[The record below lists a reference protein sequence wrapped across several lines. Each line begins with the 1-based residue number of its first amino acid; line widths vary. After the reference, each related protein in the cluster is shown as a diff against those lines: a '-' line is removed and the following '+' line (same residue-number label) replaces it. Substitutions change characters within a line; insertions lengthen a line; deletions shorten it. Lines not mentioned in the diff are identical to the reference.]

1 VTIEYGPAGREQ
13 VTAMAGDFI
22 FNPARTVHREITT
35 PDGPAELFVVR
46 VGTGPQNVNVD
57 GPDADTDGR

>member
-1 VTIEYGPAGREQ
+1 

-22 FNPARTVHREITT
+22 FNPAGMVHREITA
-35 PDGPAELFVVR
+35 PDEPADLFVVR

-57 GPDADTDGR
+57 GPDNV